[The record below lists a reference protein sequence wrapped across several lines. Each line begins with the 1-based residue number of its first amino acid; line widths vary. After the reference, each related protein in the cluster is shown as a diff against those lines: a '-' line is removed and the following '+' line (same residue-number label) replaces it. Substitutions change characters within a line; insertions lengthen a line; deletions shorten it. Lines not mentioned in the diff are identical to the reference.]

1 MSRTAVIMMIV
12 AAALVGASL
21 AIVCGVAYEHN
32 MRMGPRMGWMR
43 HGGGMGPMPGG
54 RPPLAQV
61 LPRLA
66 HELDLTPEQ
75 IERIRPRVLAS
86 QKQFEAARE
95 SLRSRIDVELTPA
108 QRLRWHDMERMHGMG
123 RPFPG
128 TPEETK
134 PHDRPEAGE
143 PGEPR

>member
-1 MSRTAVIMMIV
+1 VNRAAVVMLIV
-12 AAALVGASL
+12 VAALVGASL
-21 AIVCGVAYEHN
+21 AIVAGVAYEHQV
-32 MRMGPRMGWMR
+32 RSGLRWGWMHR
-43 HGGGMGPMPGG
+43 EGGFRSSAGG

-66 HELDLTPEQ
+66 RALDLSPAQ
-75 IERIRPRVLAS
+75 IERIRPKVIES

-108 QRLRWHDMERMHGMG
+108 QRQRWHDMERMRELR
-123 RPFPG
+123 RPFPARPG
-128 TPEETK
+128 DEHP
-134 PHDRPEAGE
+134 DRPRAGN

>member
-1 MSRTAVIMMIV
+1 MNRAAVIMMIV

-32 MRMGPRMGWMR
+32 VRMGPRAGWMR
-43 HGGGMGPMPGG
+43 HRGPGAP
-54 RPPLAQV
+54 PPLSQV

-66 HELDLTPEQ
+66 RELELTPEQ
-75 IERIRPRVLAS
+75 IERIKPKVIES

-95 SLRSRIDVELTPA
+95 SLRSRIAVELTPA
-108 QRLRWHDMERMHGMG
+108 QRQRWHDMERMHGMG
-123 RPFPG
+123 RPFRG
-128 TPEETK
+128 TPDEK
-134 PHDRPEAGE
+134 PNDRPEAGE